1 MDIIKGG
8 SLWLCPCV
16 CRFIS
21 KDSFTSVHIWQLTCK
36 DFFCTVKVQ
45 GQTSDWKLAQT
56 GWMYSET
63 SERCQ
68 QGLFFSFNQTPGWH
82 LWHGVM
88 IEPLYSVTRFF
99 TPSSFQ
105 ISFQVF
111 FFKNNFSFRNCASY
125 YIKWE
130 KKKKKK
136 NLFSLYVQKT
146 VVFFRPAADL
156 HRGVSG
162 GRGVLKRSCQ
172 YIFASVRQQSGVIA
186 LKGAGLKLLFYKY

>member
-16 CRFIS
+16 CRYIS

-111 FFKNNFSFRNCASY
+111 FFKTTLVSVIVQV
-125 YIKWE
+125 IKSNGI

>member
-16 CRFIS
+16 CHFIS
-21 KDSFTSVHIWQLTCK
+21 KDSFTSVHIWQVTCK
-36 DFFCTVKVQ
+36 DFFCTLKVL

-99 TPSSFQ
+99 NTSSFQ
-105 ISFQVF
+105 F
-111 FFKNNFSFRNCASY
+111 
-125 YIKWE
+125 
-130 KKKKKK
+130 KKKKKSFLK
-136 NLFSLYVQKT
+136 ITLASVIVRVIKSNGIKSLFS
-146 VVFFRPAADL
+146 F
-156 HRGVSG
+156 
-162 GRGVLKRSCQ
+162 VLAENCH
-172 YIFASVRQQSGVIA
+172 IF
-186 LKGAGLKLLFYKY
+186 